1 MSLRGR
7 VAEGIG
13 MTLRIL
19 ALCCLVS
26 LVAACGGRQATSDV
40 VPAALDPIGE
50 IEGSRVG
57 TWIGPTLSSREQG
70 VAIAA
75 EYQAL
80 EYGRNG
86 QITRWQSDQTD
97 ARGEISVGSSYQV
110 NRLDC
115 REYTHRIFI
124 GGRAQVARGTACR
137 QPSGLW
143 RIVS

>member
-19 ALCCLVS
+19 ALFCLVS
-26 LVAACGGRQATSDV
+26 LVAACGGRPATTDV
-40 VPAALDPIGE
+40 VPAALDPIGG

-57 TWIGPTLSSREQG
+57 TWIGPTLSPREQEI
-70 VAIAA
+70 AIAA

-80 EYGRNG
+80 EYGRND
-86 QITRWQSDQTD
+86 QVTRWRSDQTD